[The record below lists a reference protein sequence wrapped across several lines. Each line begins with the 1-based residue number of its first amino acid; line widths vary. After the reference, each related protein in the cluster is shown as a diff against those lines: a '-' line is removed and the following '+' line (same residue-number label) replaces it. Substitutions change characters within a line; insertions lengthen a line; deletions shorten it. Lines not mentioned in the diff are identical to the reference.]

1 MRSLKAVLVVLSL
14 GSLAQAHIGSPD
26 IYLDGKAGPYEL
38 FVTIRPP
45 AVIPGLAELEIRSES
60 AGVREIH
67 AIPLPMSG
75 PGARF
80 APVPDLLKVSPQ
92 DSHFFTGSLWM
103 MATGSWQVRITVD
116 GAQGRGILAV
126 PVPSAPRTTKKMQ
139 FQLGLMLSVLGLFL
153 VGGLVAMSGAAVRE
167 ARLRPGTIPNAKA
180 RRRGRIG
187 MSIAFLIVIGAVWA
201 GNAWWSSEA
210 NSYSQNVYKPLQMSA
225 SLNGSVLKLN
235 LSDPGWL
242 KPPPGRIPLFTRKM
256 DDLIPD
262 HDHLMHLY
270 MLREPG
276 LDMVYHLHPDL
287 VSTGVFRL
295 HLPTMPAGTYN
306 LYADVVHATGFPETL
321 VTKVNLPEIEGRP
334 LSGDDASGAAEPWS
348 TGPLPSSFR
357 LPDGYTMQW
366 MKPAGQIHAKEPLLL
381 TFKLTQPDGSAP
393 RDMAPYMGML
403 GHAAFVKTDG
413 TVFAHIHPTGTVSM
427 AAFMLAEKQ
436 VTNPSNT
443 SSADVSGM
451 NMPGMD
457 HANTAHAALPNQVSF
472 PYGFPSPG
480 RYRIFVQMKHGQT
493 IETGVFDAE
502 LI

>member
-1 MRSLKAVLVVLSL
+1 MRSLKLGLVLLSL
-14 GSLAQAHIGSPD
+14 GGLAQAHIGSPD
-26 IYLDGKAGPYEL
+26 IYLDGKAGPYQL

-45 AVIPGLAELEIRSES
+45 EVIPGVAELEIRSES

-80 APVPDLLKVSPQ
+80 APVPDLLKISPD
-92 DSHFFTGSLWM
+92 DSRFFTGSLWM

-116 GAQGRGILAV
+116 GAQGRGVLAV

-139 FQLGLMLSVLGLFL
+139 FQLGLMLSVFGFFL
-153 VGGLVAMSGAAVRE
+153 IGGLVAMSGASIRE
-167 ARLRPGTIPNAKA
+167 ARLRPGTVPDAKA
-180 RRRGRIG
+180 RRRGRMG
-187 MSIAFLIVIGAVWA
+187 MSVAFLIVIGAVWG
-201 GNAWWSSEA
+201 GNAWWASEA

-225 SLNGSVLKLN
+225 SLNGSVLTLN

-242 KPPPGRIPLFTRKM
+242 RPLPGRIRLFTRKM

-276 LDMVYHLHPDL
+276 LDVVYHLHPEV
-287 VSTGVFRL
+287 VSTGIFRL
-295 HLPTMPAGTYN
+295 YLPSMPAGAYK

-321 VTKVNLPEIEGRP
+321 VTNAKLPEIAGRR
-334 LSGDDASGAAEPWS
+334 LSGDDASGAAGAWS
-348 TGPLPSSFR
+348 QNRLPSTFR

-366 MKPAGQIHAKEPLLL
+366 IQPAGQIRAKEPLLL
-381 TFKLTQPDGSAP
+381 SFKLTQPDGSVP
-393 RDMAPYMGML
+393 RDMALYMGML
-403 GHAAFVKTDG
+403 GHAAFVKSDG

-427 AAFMLAEKQ
+427 AAFMLAQRQ
-436 VTNPSNT
+436 VAN
-443 SSADVSGM
+443 SSKVPDVDMRGM

-457 HANTAHAALPNQVSF
+457 HANITNAALPNEVGF

-493 IETGVFDAE
+493 IETGVFDADVV
-502 LI
+502 